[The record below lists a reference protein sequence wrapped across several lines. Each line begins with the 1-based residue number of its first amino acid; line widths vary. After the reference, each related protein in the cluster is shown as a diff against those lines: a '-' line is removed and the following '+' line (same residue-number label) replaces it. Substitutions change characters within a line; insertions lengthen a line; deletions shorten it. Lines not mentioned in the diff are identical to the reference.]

1 MPPKIIRRCL
11 LVIICICLGF
21 AGSLWLSNSTIEL
34 VVAQQPPSN
43 SVSLEA
49 RGMELYHQR
58 QLKSAIESWQQAA
71 QSYASLKDI
80 LAQSRV
86 WSNIALAYG
95 ELGDWKRAKNA
106 IESSFQSIELNK
118 GLARDREYQRTLA
131 QISNNRGILE
141 LSLGNGENAITLW
154 QQAASYYQQVGD
166 ELGILRTIINQTN
179 AFKQLG
185 FDRRAYKNWQEN
197 EALLFKQPDSTIKTA
212 GLRSYGDI
220 LRLVG
225 QIDRAKQ
232 LVEASLTIATK
243 LDAPLEKVRTLLA
256 LGSIRQTNGDI
267 LSALEAYQQG
277 LKICQQAAMCV
288 PTNLSLQINLAQ
300 LNLILKTPSWRKA
313 RHLIP
318 EIKAELIDLPIN
330 RTNLEYRLAF
340 AADSIELKQK
350 ERLES
355 SWQEI
360 EKLLVDII
368 NKAQIIEDRR
378 SQSYAL
384 GLQGKIYEHL
394 EQWETATEKTQQ
406 ALTLSQSLNAAE
418 ISYLWQWQ
426 LGRIARAQ
434 LDRTTAINYY
444 SQAVASLHSL
454 SQDLVAIDRNLQY
467 SFRDSIE
474 PVYRDLVEL
483 LLTSESGKSVSQH
496 NLKLARNTLESLQL
510 AELNNFFREACLDAK
525 SIQIDRLDPTAAVIY
540 PIILPNRLE
549 LILSLPGKPLR
560 HYYRS
565 IERANLE
572 AIIANFRRSIVIRS
586 RRRFYAPAQKLY
598 DLLIA
603 PVIQDLA
610 DNQIKTLVFVP
621 DGLLRNIPLSALH
634 DGKQFLI
641 EKYNVALTPGLQLL
655 APVSL
660 QNFNLKTIA
669 VGLSKQRQG
678 FTALEYVPKE
688 LQEIKNKV
696 TSKIL
701 LDRQFT
707 TQALAKAIEFFDY
720 PIVHIATHGQFS
732 SSLEDTFLLTWDSR
746 IDIEHLNRILQTR
759 TPSQNN
765 AIELLVLSACET
777 ATGDK
782 WAALGLAGMAVRA
795 GAKSTLATLWAVNDL
810 ATAQLMTEFYQE
822 LTVDRA
828 TKAQAIRQA
837 QLKLLH
843 HPQYRHPFYW
853 SSYVLLGNWL

>member
-1 MPPKIIRRCL
+1 MPPKITRRFL

-21 AGSLWLSNSTIEL
+21 AGSLWLSNSTIES
-34 VVAQQPPSN
+34 VIAQQPPSK

-49 RGMELYHQR
+49 RGMELYHQG
-58 QLKSAIESWQQAA
+58 QLKSAIESWEQAA

-86 WSNIALAYG
+86 LSNIALAYG
-95 ELGDWKRAKNA
+95 ELGDWKRAKNV
-106 IESSFQSIELNK
+106 IESSFKSIELNK
-118 GLARDREYQRTLA
+118 SLARDREYQRTLA

-141 LSLGNGENAITLW
+141 LSLGNGESAITLW

-185 FDRRAYKNWQEN
+185 FDHRAYKTWQKN
-197 EALLFKQPDSTIKTA
+197 EPLLSKQPDSAIKAA

-225 QIDRAKQ
+225 KIDRAKQ
-232 LVEASLTIATK
+232 LVEDSLIIATK
-243 LDAPLEKVRTLLA
+243 LDNPLEKVRNLLA
-256 LGSIRQTNGDI
+256 LGFIQQTSGDI
-267 LSALEAYQQG
+267 LPALEAYQQG
-277 LKICQQAAMCV
+277 LKICQQAAVCV

-318 EIKAELIDLPIN
+318 DIQAELVNLPIN
-330 RTNLEYRLAF
+330 RANLEYRLAF
-340 AADSIELKQK
+340 AADSIELQQK
-350 ERLES
+350 EGLES

-360 EKLLVDII
+360 EELLGDII
-368 NKAQIIEDRR
+368 GKAQIIEDRR

-394 EQWETATEKTQQ
+394 GQWETATEKTQQ
-406 ALTLSQSLNAAE
+406 ALTLAQSLNAAE

-426 LGRIARAQ
+426 LGRIARAR
-434 LDRTTAINYY
+434 LDRSQAIKYY
-444 SQAVASLHSL
+444 SQAIASLHSL

-467 SFRDSIE
+467 SFRDNIE

-483 LLTSESGKSVSQH
+483 LLTSEPGESVSQY

-525 SIQIDRLDPTAAVIY
+525 QIQIDRVDPAAAVIY

-560 HYYRS
+560 HYSSSIDRS
-565 IERANLE
+565 DLE
-572 AIIANFRRSIVIRS
+572 TIIANLRRSIVIRS
-586 RRRFYAPAQKLY
+586 RRKFYTPAQKLY

-603 PVIQDLA
+603 PVIKDLA
-610 DNQIKTLVFVP
+610 DNHIETLVFVP
-621 DGLLRNIPLSALH
+621 DGVLRNIPLSALH

-669 VGLSKQRQG
+669 VGLSQQRQG

-707 TQALAKAIEFFDY
+707 TQALAKAIEFSDY
-720 PIVHIATHGQFS
+720 PIIHIATHGQFS
-732 SSLEDTFLLTWDSR
+732 SSLENTFLLTWDSR
-746 IDIEHLNRILQTR
+746 INIEHLNRILQTR

-782 WAALGLAGMAVRA
+782 WAALGLAGMAIRA
-795 GAKSTLATLWAVNDL
+795 GAKSTLATLWTVNDL